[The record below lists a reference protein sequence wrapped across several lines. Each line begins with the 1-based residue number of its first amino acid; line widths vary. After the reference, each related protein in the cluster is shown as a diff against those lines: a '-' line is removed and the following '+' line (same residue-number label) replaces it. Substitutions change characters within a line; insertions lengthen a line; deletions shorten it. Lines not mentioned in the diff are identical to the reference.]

1 MKKVGILLFMAVLG
15 FTSLTACSSDDS
27 TAPVVEQEKNHLLG
41 KWNATSTH
49 MKFEVD
55 GEVLFDDLD
64 KQGGPMNGIVLQ
76 YDFKDEKTVETYMYL
91 PERDGEEA
99 VESRYTTTYE
109 KNGDQLIIKN
119 YPKSY
124 KILLLTEK
132 NLNIYTIN
140 ESVIEGKK
148 YKVEE
153 IDKYERMK

>member
-1 MKKVGILLFMAVLG
+1 MKKISILLFMTVLV
-15 FTSLTACSSDDS
+15 FTSLTACSSDD
-27 TAPVVEQEKNHLLG
+27 TTTPVVEQEKNHLLG

-55 GEVLFDDLD
+55 GEILFDDLD
-64 KQGGPMNGIVLQ
+64 KPGGSMNGIVLQ
-76 YDFKDEKTVETYMYL
+76 YDFKDEKNVETYMYL
-91 PERDGEEA
+91 PKTETEEA
-99 VESRYTTTYE
+99 VENRYNTTYE

-124 KILLLTEK
+124 KILLLTEN

-148 YKVEE
+148 FKVEE
-153 IDKYERMK
+153 IKKYERMK

>member
-41 KWNATSTH
+41 KWNATSRH

-64 KQGGPMNGIVLQ
+64 KPGSSMNGTILQ

-91 PERDGEEA
+91 PARDGEEA

-109 KNGDQLIIKN
+109 IIGDQLIIKN

-124 KILLLTEK
+124 KILLLTE
-132 NLNIYTIN
+132 NNFNIYSID

-148 YKVEE
+148 YKIEE

>member
-1 MKKVGILLFMAVLG
+1 MKKISILLFMTVLV
-15 FTSLTACSSDDS
+15 FTSLTACSSDD
-27 TAPVVEQEKNHLLG
+27 TTTPVVEQEKNHLLG

-55 GEVLFDDLD
+55 GEILFDDLD
-64 KQGGPMNGIVLQ
+64 KPGGSMNGIVLQ
-76 YDFKDEKTVETYMYL
+76 YDFKDEKNVETYMYL
-91 PERDGEEA
+91 PKTETEEA
-99 VESRYTTTYE
+99 VESRYNTTYE

-124 KILLLTEK
+124 KILLLTEN

-148 YKVEE
+148 FKVEE
-153 IDKYERMK
+153 IEKYERMK